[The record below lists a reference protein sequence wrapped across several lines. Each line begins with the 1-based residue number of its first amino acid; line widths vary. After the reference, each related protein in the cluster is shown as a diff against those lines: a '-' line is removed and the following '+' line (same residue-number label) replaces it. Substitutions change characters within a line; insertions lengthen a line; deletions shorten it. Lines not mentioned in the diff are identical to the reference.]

1 MVIYSVLLLFFLV
14 FSILVVPGI
23 VGLIAILYGIYLA
36 IKGNKNDCIKK
47 ICRGLVLILL
57 GIIAFL
63 NFRFNINFE
72 LENQNNK
79 IIEEYKVNSL
89 C

>member
-47 ICRGLVLILL
+47 ICIGLVLILL

-79 IIEEYKVNSL
+79 IIEEYKVNI
-89 C
+89 

>member
-23 VGLIAILYGIYLA
+23 VGLVAILYGIYLA

-47 ICRGLVLILL
+47 YV
-57 GIIAFL
+57 
-63 NFRFNINFE
+63 
-72 LENQNNK
+72 
-79 IIEEYKVNSL
+79 
-89 C
+89 